1 MSYFSIVD
9 YMKILSK
16 SNEAPRPVSD
26 EPQAMFLSLIVKII
40 LECFVAAI
48 AENSFVWF
56 RGGLN
61 NL

>member
-1 MSYFSIVD
+1 MPYFSIVD

-16 SNEAPRPVSD
+16 SNEVPGLVSD
-26 EPQAMFLSLIVKII
+26 EPQAMFLNLIVKTV

>member
-1 MSYFSIVD
+1 MPYFSIVD
-9 YMKILSK
+9 YKKTLSK
-16 SNEAPRPVSD
+16 SNEVPGPVSD
-26 EPQAMFLSLIVKII
+26 APQAMFLNLTVKT
-40 LECFVAAI
+40 LLKCFVAVI